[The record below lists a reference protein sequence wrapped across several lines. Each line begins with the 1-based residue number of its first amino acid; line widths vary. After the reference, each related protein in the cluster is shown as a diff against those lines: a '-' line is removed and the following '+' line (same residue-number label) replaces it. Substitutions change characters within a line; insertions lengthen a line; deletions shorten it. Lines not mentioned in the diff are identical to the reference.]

1 MLHNLSHHGKDIER
15 RLISRIGS
23 LGPELE
29 PGNQRI
35 VSSRARGGI
44 SNRFEVAVVANPSA
58 TGTEGSLSVVRAG
71 IWLRERTTEMGHGP
85 ALPSMDANGC
95 CGSKCV
101 IPGPHRR
108 TTRSCGLPT
117 FAPISAWPTLFLSH
131 PQPAGSGHIVL
142 LPLNPWLQHRRG
154 NRVNRPARILAAMF
168 QGGGNIPLLMPVAC
182 R

>member
-29 PGNQRI
+29 PENQRI

-71 IWLRERTTEMGHGP
+71 IWLRERTTEMGHFRP
-85 ALPSMDANGC
+85 FAAWSATGC
-95 CGSKCV
+95 
-101 IPGPHRR
+101 R
-108 TTRSCGLPT
+108 
-117 FAPISAWPTLFLSH
+117 APIAD
-131 PQPAGSGHIVL
+131 ARKAV
-142 LPLNPWLQHRRG
+142 WLA
-154 NRVNRPARILAAMF
+154 NLT
-168 QGGGNIPLLMPVAC
+168 PVADL
-182 R
+182 RRDEDITVSAEANHERAE